1 MRKNYSKWKIA
12 IFLFACLFHLAQS
25 VAQNTPGIK
34 GRVVNE
40 AGNAQP
46 GATVTVKNAAKKV
59 NRVTQT
65 DNTGNF
71 ALQGLEVA
79 TAYTV
84 TITYVGYAELVQ
96 AAVIALQNGEILNFT
111 LQQKVVNGL
120 DEVVVVGYG
129 KAAKRDVT
137 GAVKSIKASE
147 FNKGIINSPE
157 ELLQGK
163 ASGVNVTSS
172 SGEPGGI
179 LSISVRGPGG
189 IRTGVTPLFVI
200 DGLAIDNTST
210 GGATNPLAFINPQD
224 IETID
229 VLKDASATAI
239 YGARGANGVILI
251 TTKKGKTGFSA
262 ITYSFNGGIS
272 TVARKLPVFNAE
284 RYRKEVVALGGVL
297 DDLGGNTDWQD
308 QIFRNA
314 FTQNHNLAVSGG
326 ADKFNYFGSF
336 GLQNQEGI
344 LKKNDLKRYNG
355 RINLSQKILNDRVVL
370 EANLSSSNT
379 VNNRPPIQGL
389 IGTALSTNPTIPAYN
404 ANGTP
409 NQFQNGLNPLTLL
422 DLEKDVTTINRV
434 LGNLSATITII
445 KGLEYKL
452 NYGIDN
458 STSTRDLQSLPNLVP
473 LRLGG
478 LATINNNN
486 RNSLIE
492 NYVTYNKTIG
502 NHKFTLLGGHSFQKI
517 FVQGRNFSISRFPN
531 SNVEPIYNPGLG
543 QELTLAN
550 NRPGGY
556 AFINELQSFFGRVN
570 YQFKNRYLLTATV
583 RADGSSK
590 FGDNNKYGTFPSF
603 SAAWIVSEENFMQN
617 MPFTNLKL
625 RAGWGRTGN
634 QEIPP
639 KITQAL
645 FTSTVSGTT
654 SYPLFPSGPYPG
666 GTSFTRLAN
675 PNIQWEVSNQT
686 DVGID
691 FGLMKGKL
699 NGTIDLFRK
708 VSNNILLEI
717 IPADPVQPATTVW
730 ANVPNMEIINKGV
743 ELDLNFKSSAG
754 AFDYTIGGNLTLIDN
769 VVINSPYSVIP
780 SGSASGS
787 GLTSATVNGYINN
800 QPIGTYFLQEFT
812 GFDANGLSMYR
823 DTNKDGVVNDRDRV
837 AVGTALPN
845 TLYNLYA
852 TAAFKGFDMSINFN
866 GVAGNKIYDNT
877 ANSNFYKLLLSK
889 GVNTTEEAIQFPQ
902 ESVNNAAPVSSRFV
916 KDGSFFRLNNLS
928 FGYNFNTLRLG
939 IDQYIKSM
947 RVSITGQNLFVV
959 TPYNGY
965 DPEVNT
971 DRAINGIS
979 SYGIDFLS
987 YPKASSFLVGLS
999 VTF

>member
-1 MRKNYSKWKIA
+1 VRKNYSKWKIA

>member
-96 AAVIALQNGEILNFT
+96 ASVIALQNGEILNFT

-262 ITYSFNGGIS
+262 ITYSFNGGTS

-845 TLYNLYA
+845 KLYNLYA

-928 FGYNFNTLRLG
+928 FGYNFNTLSLG